1 MDCDTDMPK
10 VSIIVPVY
18 NVANYLPRTIES
30 IRTQTEPDIE
40 IILVDDGS
48 TDHSGQLCDQYA
60 AVDSR
65 IRAIHKE
72 NGGLS
77 SARNTGLNIAS
88 GEFVWFIDGDDYVAP
103 NAVQDLLKTLDA
115 QAGRS
120 QIDFIQFQYQEVCSD
135 ICFPDTQDASAELCT
150 EPCEMFRRLY
160 QMGGVAASSCT
171 KLFRREVFN
180 SIRFQEG
187 LRHEDEQ
194 LMTKLLPNCRGVLYA
209 NLVLYAYVMR
219 QDSIV
224 HSKFTP
230 HSLDIF
236 HIMEERISVLNE
248 FDLPALVLETK
259 CRLFQTAAMQ
269 YCLARRSGFEAESLE
284 LKRRL
289 IELAKEPGLGLSGQY
304 RLLYLL
310 TKFTGTAPELY
321 YQFRRLCGKS

>member
-1 MDCDTDMPK
+1 MPK

-18 NVANYLPRTIES
+18 NVAAYLPKTAASVRS
-30 IRTQTEPDIE
+30 QTEPDIE

-60 AVDSR
+60 AEDPR
-65 IRAIHKE
+65 IRVIHKE

-77 SARNTGLNIAS
+77 SARNAGLNIAS
-88 GEFVWFIDGDDYVAP
+88 GEFIWFIDGDDYVAP
-103 NAVQDLLKTLDA
+103 NAVQDLLKILDA
-115 QAGRS
+115 QVGRS
-120 QIDFIQFQYQEVCSD
+120 KIDFIQFQYQEVCD
-135 ICFPDTQDASAELCT
+135 DTWSPGTQGTSAELCT
-150 EPCEMFRRLY
+150 EPHEMFRRLY
-160 QMGGVAASSCT
+160 QIGGVAASSCT
-171 KLFRREVFN
+171 KLFRRELFN
-180 SIRFQEG
+180 SVRFQEG

-194 LMTKLLPNCRGVLYA
+194 LLTKLLPNCHGVLYT

-224 HSKFTP
+224 HSKFSP

-248 FDLPALVLETK
+248 LTMPDLVLETK
-259 CRLFQTAAMQ
+259 RRLFQTAAMQ
-269 YCLARRSGFEAESLE
+269 YCLARRGGFEEESLE

-289 IELAKEPGLGLSGQY
+289 IELAKEPGLGLSSQY

-321 YQFRRLCGKS
+321 YQFRKLCGKS